1 MRYQVQVN
9 MGINMNSHSSRYKP
23 GDFDK
28 LTRLILQL
36 LKPYYLWMLVIV
48 AAMLTETVMGLAAP
62 WPLKIIIDN
71 VIGGRALPE
80 WLTWAQNISLGSTAL
95 SLALL
100 SGIALVMLTV
110 LDGLAAYLDN
120 YFTERVAQNIASDL
134 RRKIYHHLH
143 RLSLAFYDTH
153 QIGKLVSTI
162 MEDVNTFQVFISST
176 LVTILIDALSIVG
189 MFSLMFYL
197 KWDFALIAMSVA
209 PFLLIFVIR
218 FKSVVKTVTH
228 EVRADQAEML
238 TIIQEG
244 LESMKAVNA
253 FGREELEENKLQ
265 QISLDTL
272 QAALKARKLKSVIS
286 PVFTLAV
293 SVCTAFVLWRGAT
306 LVISDVMSIGALTVF
321 LAYLNKFFNPVKD
334 LAKMTVN
341 IAQAIVA
348 LERIQQILDADMII
362 PEKPNAINPP
372 TLTGDIEFHHVYF
385 SYNQDKPVLKDIN
398 LHIHPGQKIGICGP
412 TGSGKSTLIH
422 LIPRLYEATS
432 GRINIDD
439 RDITDYTLHGL
450 RSHISLVLQ
459 ETLIFYGTIRDNIA
473 YGKPDATEY
482 EIVEASKIAQLHE
495 FISSLPRGYQTFVGE
510 RGITLSGGERRRI
523 GIARAILRNTPIL
536 LLDEPTASLDI
547 ESEMKVCKALD
558 KLKMDRTVITISHK
572 LYTIVNSDH
581 IFVLKDGRV
590 VEEGTHETLQTQ
602 GGVYADLI
610 RLNEVEYGEN
620 QP

>member
-1 MRYQVQVN
+1 
-9 MGINMNSHSSRYKP
+9 MNSHSSRYKP

-28 LTRLILQL
+28 LARLILQL

-62 WPLKIIIDN
+62 WP
-71 VIGGRALPE
+71 
-80 WLTWAQNISLGSTAL
+80 
-95 SLALL
+95 
-100 SGIALVMLTV
+100 
-110 LDGLAAYLDN
+110 
-120 YFTERVAQNIASDL
+120 RVAQNIASDL

-362 PEKPNAINPP
+362 PEKPNAINPA